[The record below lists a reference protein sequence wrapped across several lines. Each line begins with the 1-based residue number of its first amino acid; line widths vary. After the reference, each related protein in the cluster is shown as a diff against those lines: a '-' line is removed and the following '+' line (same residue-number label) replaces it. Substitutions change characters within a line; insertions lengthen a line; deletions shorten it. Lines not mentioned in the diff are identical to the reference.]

1 MRQVLRR
8 YRTDTMPRILITTS
22 LRYLLRHLWQIGLAI
37 LGVALGV
44 AVVVSID
51 LTNSSARRAFAISTE
66 TIAGR
71 ATHQIIGGPN
81 GIDDALYRTLRV
93 DLGLR
98 ATAPIVEGYAS
109 APAQPGLTLHI
120 FGVDPLAEA
129 PFRPWLSGGR
139 AGPNAQLFA
148 LFTQPGAALLSAD
161 TARAYGLKAGDPF
174 QIRIGART
182 TTATLV
188 ALLEP
193 QDEAARRAI
202 DSLLLVDIS
211 TAQEWLGMVGKLN
224 QIDLILPDGAAA
236 QAVLDQIAPV
246 LPPGVHVT
254 RPALRTQAIEQM
266 TAAFELNL
274 TALSLLAL
282 IVGMFLIYNTIT
294 FSVVQRRSLL
304 GTLRCLGVTRRQ
316 VFALV
321 LGEALIVGVIGAVA
335 GVLLGI
341 ALGRGLIQLVTQT
354 INDLYFT
361 VSIRSVAISSGPLIK
376 GLALG
381 LITTLAAAAVPAFEA
396 TFTPPRTVLRRSSY
410 EDRVRKLVPLAGA
423 AGLLLLLAGG
433 ALLLIP
439 SKSIVL
445 SFTALFLIT
454 IGSAA
459 TTPLATLLLMQA
471 ARPLMG
477 RAFGLLGRM
486 AARDVIATL
495 SRTSVAIAAL
505 MIAVSVT
512 IGVGLMVGSF
522 RQTVINWLDTTLRAD
537 VFVSV
542 PGVSSNRL
550 DAPLPGEIVRQISAA
565 PGVARAR
572 PYRSVTVE
580 GQFGPQLLVAL
591 EVATDR
597 DRASFRF
604 LQGQPASVWP
614 GFAQGQVLVS
624 EPLAFRYDLA
634 PGDTIALLT
643 DQGQRAFPIAGVY
656 ADYGSDQGV
665 VMISLPQ
672 YQAHWNDQRISS
684 LGIDAAPGTD
694 VDTLVLQLRRLA
706 GPDQVLNIRSNRAL
720 REASIAIFDR
730 TFAITTV
737 LQLLATIVAF
747 IGILAALMALQLER
761 ARELGMLRAN
771 GLTPRQLWGMVI
783 SQTGLIGVTA
793 GLLALPVGVMLAL
806 VLVFVIN
813 KRSFGW
819 TLLFQLDGGLFA
831 QAMLVAIVAA
841 LLAGIY
847 PAWRMSRTAPALAL
861 REE

>member
-1 MRQVLRR
+1 MTPTL
-8 YRTDTMPRILITTS
+8 LKTS
-22 LRYLLRHLWQIGLAI
+22 WRYLLRHPWQIGLAI

-71 ATHQIIGGPN
+71 ATHQIVGGPN
-81 GIDDALYRTLRV
+81 GLDEAIYRRLRV

-98 ATAPIVEGYAS
+98 DSAPLVEGYA
-109 APAQPGLTLHI
+109 AVPGKPGLTLHI
-120 FGVDPLAEA
+120 LGVDPLAEG
-129 PFRPWLSGGR
+129 PFRPYLSSAN
-139 AGPNAQLFA
+139 AGPNSQLTA
-148 LFTQPGAALLSAD
+148 LFTTPGAALMSAE
-161 TARAYGLKAGDPF
+161 TARVYGLKSGDTLSL
-174 QIRIGART
+174 RVGART
-182 TTATLV
+182 QSATLI

-193 QDEAARRAI
+193 QDEAARRAS
-202 DSLLLVDIS
+202 DSLLIVDIA
-211 TAQEWLGMVGKLN
+211 TAQEWLGMLGRLS
-224 QIDLILPDGAAA
+224 QIDLILPEGAAA
-236 QAVLDQIAPV
+236 QPALDQVGAL
-246 LPPGVHVT
+246 LPQGLRVT

-282 IVGMFLIYNTIT
+282 MVGMFLIYNTIT
-294 FSVVQRRSLL
+294 FSVVQRRSLI
-304 GTLRCLGVTRRQ
+304 GSLRCLGVSRRQ
-316 VFALV
+316 IFALV
-321 LGEALIVGVIGAVA
+321 LGEALLVGVVGALA
-335 GVLLGI
+335 GLLLGI
-341 ALGRGLIQLVTQT
+341 GLGRGLIRLVTQT

-361 VSIRSVAISSGPLIK
+361 VSINNVEISAGPLIK
-376 GLALG
+376 GFLLG
-381 LITTLAAAAVPAFEA
+381 LGTTLVAAAVPAVEA
-396 TFTPPRTVLRRSSY
+396 TLTPPRTVLRRSSY
-410 EDRVRKLVPLAGA
+410 EERVRRYVPIAGA
-423 AGLLLLLAGG
+423 AGLALLLGGG

-445 SFTALFLIT
+445 SFSALLILT
-454 IGSAA
+454 LGAA
-459 TTPLATLLLMQA
+459 AVTPMAVLLMMQL
-471 ARPLMG
+471 ARLPMG
-477 RAFGLLGRM
+477 WLFGLLGRM
-486 AARDVIATL
+486 AARDVVATL

-522 RQTVINWLDTTLRAD
+522 RQTVVSWLDSTLRAD

-550 DAPLPGEIVRQISAA
+550 DAPLPDAIVGQIAAA
-565 PGVARAR
+565 PGVERVR
-572 PYRSVTVE
+572 RYRSVTVE

-597 DRASFRF
+597 DRASFQF
-604 LQGQPASVWP
+604 LQGQPASAWP

-634 PGDTIALLT
+634 PGDTLRLLT
-643 DQGQRAFPIAGVY
+643 EAGEREFTIAAVY

-665 VMISLPQ
+665 VMIDLAR
-672 YQAHWNDQRISS
+672 YQALWNDPRISS
-684 LGIDAAPGTD
+684 LGVYAAPGTD
-694 VDTLVLQLRRLA
+694 VDALVLQLRGLA
-706 GPDQVLNIRSNRAL
+706 GADQIVNIRSNRAL
-720 REASIAIFDR
+720 REASIDIFDR

-771 GLTPRQLWGMVI
+771 GLTPRQLWGVVI
-783 SQTGLIGVTA
+783 SQTGLIGFTA
-793 GLLALPVGVMLAL
+793 GLLSLPVGVMLAA
-806 VLVFVIN
+806 VLVYVIN

-819 TLLFQLDGGLFA
+819 TLLFRLDGGLFA
-831 QAMLVAIVAA
+831 QAMLVAIAAA
-841 LLAGIY
+841 LLAGLY
-847 PAWRMSRTAPALAL
+847 PAWRMSRTPPALAL

>member
-1 MRQVLRR
+1 MLSP
-8 YRTDTMPRILITTS
+8 TLLKTS
-22 LRYLLRHLWQIGLAI
+22 WRHLLRHPWQIGLAI

-71 ATHQIIGGPN
+71 ATHQLVGGPN
-81 GIDDALYRTLRV
+81 GLDDDLYRRLRV
-93 DLGLR
+93 ELGLR
-98 ATAPIVEGYAS
+98 DIAPVVEGYAA
-109 APAQPGLTLHI
+109 APTLPGLTLHI
-120 FGVDPLAEA
+120 LGIDPLAEG
-129 PFRPWLSGGR
+129 PFRPYLNASN
-139 AGPNAQLFA
+139 AGPNSNFTSLFI
-148 LFTQPGAALLSAD
+148 QPGAALMSAD
-161 TARAYGLKAGDPF
+161 TARAYGLKSGDQF
-174 QIRIGART
+174 DIRVGPRVQRV
-182 TTATLV
+182 TLV

-193 QDEAARRAI
+193 QDEAARRSI
-202 DSLLLVDIS
+202 DSLLVADIA

-224 QIDLILPDGAAA
+224 QIDMILPAGDATQAA
-236 QAVLDQIAPV
+236 LDRITPL
-246 LPPGVHVT
+246 LPAGLRVT

-294 FSVVQRRSLL
+294 FSVVQRRGLL
-304 GTLRCLGVTRRQ
+304 GTLRCLGVSRRQ
-316 VFALV
+316 IFALV
-321 LGEALIVGVIGAVA
+321 LGEALLVGVVGAVA
-335 GVLLGI
+335 GVVLGI

-361 VSIRSVAISSGPLIK
+361 VSIRSVEINTGPLLK
-376 GLALG
+376 GFLLG
-381 LITTLAAAAVPAFEA
+381 LLTTLAAAAVPAIEA

-410 EDRVRKLVPLAGA
+410 EDRVRRIVPLAGA
-423 AGLLLLLAGG
+423 GGLVALLLGG
-433 ALLLIP
+433 GLLLIP

-445 SFTALFLIT
+445 SFSALFVLT
-454 IGSAA
+454 LGAA
-459 TTPLATLLLMQA
+459 AVTPMATLLLMQL
-471 ARPLMG
+471 ARPIMG
-477 RAFGLLGRM
+477 RLFGLLGRM

-542 PGVSSNRL
+542 PGVTSSRL
-550 DAPLPGEIVRQISAA
+550 DAPLPEKVVQQISGA
-565 PGVARAR
+565 PGVDRAR
-572 PYRSVTVE
+572 RYRSVTVD

-591 EVATDR
+591 EVTTDR
-597 DRASFRF
+597 DRGSFQF
-604 LQGQPASVWP
+604 LQGNPAQIWP
-614 GFAQGQVLVS
+614 QFAQGQVLAS
-624 EPLAFRYDLA
+624 EPLAFRYDLH
-634 PGDTIALLT
+634 PGDTIKLLT
-643 DQGQRAFPIAGVY
+643 ETGERAFTIAGVY

-665 VMISLPQ
+665 VMIDLPQ
-672 YQAHWNDQRISS
+672 YQALWNDPQISS
-684 LGIDAAPGTD
+684 LGVDAAPGQD
-694 VDTLVLQLRRLA
+694 VDALVLQLRSLV
-706 GPDQVLNIRSNRAL
+706 GNDQILNIRSNRAL
-720 REASIAIFDR
+720 REASIDIFDR

-761 ARELGMLRAN
+761 ARELGMLRAI
-771 GLTPRQLWGMVI
+771 GLTPRQLWGVVI
-783 SQTGLIGVTA
+783 SQTGLVGLTA

-806 VLVFVIN
+806 VLVYVIN

-819 TLLFQLDGGLFA
+819 TLLFRLDGGLFA
-831 QAMLVAIVAA
+831 QAMLVAISAA
-841 LLAGIY
+841 LLAGLY
-847 PAWRMSRTAPALAL
+847 PAWRMSRTPPALAL